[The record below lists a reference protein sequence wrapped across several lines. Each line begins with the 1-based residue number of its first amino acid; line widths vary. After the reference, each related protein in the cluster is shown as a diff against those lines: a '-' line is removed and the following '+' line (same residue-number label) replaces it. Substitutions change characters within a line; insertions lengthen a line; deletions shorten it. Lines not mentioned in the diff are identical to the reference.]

1 MTRLE
6 MKFTRM
12 LADLLLVLALA
23 ACGNQTLD
31 GEYKN
36 QGNGIYSAVEFKGKS
51 TAVVKGMGMTFP
63 TSYERDGQLIRLKT
77 DKSDLLFTDN
87 AYMAKQLGEAQYGV
101 GNVLNYTEVWG

>member
-1 MTRLE
+1 MIKKLYWS
-6 MKFTRM
+6 FGFSFI
-12 LADLLLVLALA
+12 LALA
-23 ACGNQTLD
+23 ACGNQTLE

-77 DKSDLLFTDN
+77 DKSDLLFTVKDS
-87 AYMAKQLGEAQYGV
+87 KTLVGEGFAEGV
-101 GNVLNYTEVWG
+101 YKKD

>member
-1 MTRLE
+1 MIN
-6 MKFTRM
+6 KIY
-12 LADLLLVLALA
+12 LLLILSFALALA
-23 ACGNQTLD
+23 ACGNQALE

-77 DKSDLLFTDN
+77 DKSDLLFTVKDD
-87 AYMAKQLGEAQYGV
+87 KTLVGEGFAEGV
-101 GNVLNYTEVWG
+101 YKKD

>member
-1 MTRLE
+1 MYATMMKMTRLE
-6 MKFTRM
+6 MKLTQI
-12 LADLLLVLALA
+12 LAGLSFALTLV
-23 ACGNQTLD
+23 ACGNQALE

-77 DKSDLLFTDN
+77 DKSDLLFTIKDD
-87 AYMAKQLGEAQYGV
+87 KTLLGEGFAEGV
-101 GNVLNYTEVWG
+101 YKKD

>member
-1 MTRLE
+1 MSVIMMKMTRLE

-12 LADLLLVLALA
+12 LAGLLLTLALA
-23 ACGNQTLD
+23 ACGNQALE

-63 TSYERDGQLIRLKT
+63 TSYERDGQVIRLKT
-77 DKSDLLFTDN
+77 DKSDLLFTVKDD
-87 AYMAKQLGEAQYGV
+87 KTLVGEGFAEGV
-101 GNVLNYTEVWG
+101 YKKD

>member
-12 LADLLLVLALA
+12 LAGLLLTLALT

-63 TSYERDGQLIRLKT
+63 TSYERDGQVIRLKT
-77 DKSDLLFTDN
+77 DKSDLLFTVKDDKTLVGDGF
-87 AYMAKQLGEAQYGV
+87 AEGV
-101 GNVLNYTEVWG
+101 YKKD